1 MSMFPTMADSAADI
15 VRVKNIVFE
24 MGSGASQV
32 LLSLG
37 NVFRVLLP
45 SMTWFYVVAI
55 LQRVLRKET
64 WAKVNPLFSLADGVI
79 QLLNHILEPMEYVNI

>member
-1 MSMFPTMADSAADI
+1 MAGVLRVLVLYIAIQMSMFPTMADSAADT

-32 LLSLG
+32 LPSLG

-45 SMTWFYVVAI
+45 SMT
-55 LQRVLRKET
+55 
-64 WAKVNPLFSLADGVI
+64 
-79 QLLNHILEPMEYVNI
+79 

>member
-1 MSMFPTMADSAADI
+1 MSMFPTMADSAADT

-45 SMTWFYVVAI
+45 SMTRFFVVAI

-64 WAKVNPLFSLADGVI
+64 WTKVNPLFSLADGVI
-79 QLLNHILEPMEYVNI
+79 QLLNHLLEPMEYVNI

>member
-1 MSMFPTMADSAADI
+1 MSMFPTMADSAADT

-24 MGSGASQV
+24 MGSGTSQV

-45 SMTWFYVVAI
+45 SMTRF
-55 LQRVLRKET
+55 
-64 WAKVNPLFSLADGVI
+64 FCC
-79 QLLNHILEPMEYVNI
+79 NIAACSEERDVGKG

>member
-1 MSMFPTMADSAADI
+1 MSMFPTMADSAADT

-45 SMTWFYVVAI
+45 SMTW
-55 LQRVLRKET
+55 
-64 WAKVNPLFSLADGVI
+64 LFCC
-79 QLLNHILEPMEYVNI
+79 NIAACSEERNVGKG

>member
-1 MSMFPTMADSAADI
+1 MSMFPTMADSAADT

-37 NVFRVLLP
+37 NVFRVLP
-45 SMTWFYVVAI
+45 SMSWF
-55 LQRVLRKET
+55 
-64 WAKVNPLFSLADGVI
+64 FCCC
-79 QLLNHILEPMEYVNI
+79 NIAACSEEKNVGKG